1 MTSGKISRGIH
12 PAILSRGGLAAAL
25 RTIARRCAVP
35 VELDVKEGVALPE
48 CVEVAG
54 YYVVAEALT
63 NVVKHADASFVRIE
77 LVSDDTTVALAVHDD
92 GAGGADPKRGSGL
105 IGLID
110 RFEAIGGTMSITS
123 RAGSGTTVL
132 ARFSIGG
139 AL

>member
-1 MTSGKISRGIH
+1 
-12 PAILSRGGLAAAL
+12 
-25 RTIARRCAVP
+25 